1 MPNARVVQ
9 ILDRMDGTDG
19 VREKA
24 TARRVARTVAAPMSD
39 VSSNAA
45 RSRAPDAQKRMA
57 RSSNG
62 STGVPSAETAA

>member
-24 TARRVARTVAAPMSD
+24 TARRVAQHCGRAD
-39 VSSNAA
+39 VGCKFE
-45 RSRAPDAQKRMA
+45 R
-57 RSSNG
+57 
-62 STGVPSAETAA
+62 SAEQGAGRAEA